1 MTGKQNKYFMHF
13 SVLSN
18 VPLILHLIMHDNY
31 FFIGLSIIVFTLGK
45 SPNILLLV
53 YIQQS
58 RTEQGDAEVVWI

>member
-31 FFIGLSIIVFTLGK
+31 FFIGLSIIVFRLEK
-45 SPNILLLV
+45 SPNILLLCL
-53 YIQQS
+53 QQS